1 MQGPGHLLRNL
12 HNRIT
17 MTQEQI
23 TQAIKSSKALQIY
36 DLPNIT
42 PFEEYTPKELE
53 NITYIYINPDDQNWQ
68 PGYEKEIPAKAELYR
83 AGDITLNGQS
93 IPVYIY

>member
-1 MQGPGHLLRNL
+1 MVQILNKETEECL
-12 HNRIT
+12 NRFK
-17 MTQEQI
+17 QEQI
-23 TQAIKSSKALQIY
+23 TKAIKSSKALQIY

-68 PGYEKEIPAKAELYR
+68 PGYETETPAEAELYR